1 MPMSSLNRIK
11 DKFKDICQQQ
21 KIVTDNLYGLFLPL
35 RFLWLIITKK
45 RLFTLYYNMPTSQ
58 PYLDLSQILKGF

>member
-1 MPMSSLNRIK
+1 MSMSSSNGIK
-11 DKFKDICQQQ
+11 DKFKDICQHQ

-35 RFLWLIITKK
+35 RFLWFNITKK
-45 RLFTLYYNMPTSQ
+45 RLFALYYNMPTSR